1 MLRCVAFRAASS
13 RVVAEVAMA
22 DMPRADG
29 ETREPSHVVSAAEDA
44 ARSNPVTTAGPGPGP
59 GASAG
64 EGRRRS
70 LLLRRCAPVWL
81 PATFVWL
88 PTSIDAPFPVSEEEA
103 ATPPNPPNPPPTGAG
118 REPRYRGRGRGSD
131 RRGRDLGRSTPRG
144 TRPRPRRGTCPTS
157 WKGFSAKGGGSLARD
172 RSWGGREES
181 LRGGGGNEIWRSA
194 CGDAW

>member
-64 EGRRRS
+64 EGRGRS

-88 PTSIDAPFPVSEEEA
+88 PTSIDAPFPVSEGEA
-103 ATPPNPPNPPPTGAG
+103 ATPPNPPNPPPTGTGARAPVPGEGTGERPAG
-118 REPRYRGRGRGSD
+118 E
-131 RRGRDLGRSTPRG
+131 
-144 TRPRPRRGTCPTS
+144 RPRAFDAARNASAPTP
-157 WKGFSAKGGGSLARD
+157 
-172 RSWGGREES
+172 
-181 LRGGGGNEIWRSA
+181 
-194 CGDAW
+194 GDVPNIMEGV